1 MKYSLKQLFVLMPIL
16 LFSGCIETVEAPWN
30 TNPIP
35 VVYSI
40 ITPGQKVQVYIGKS
54 FSENDTSKTIPY
66 SEAKVFVCG
75 PDSAWVELVK
85 REGNNAIFVDTVNL
99 LSVIKGKTYS
109 LRVELKDQTLHAQ
122 TTIPTE
128 MGIITQAE
136 SIFPFTNSSNAGI
149 YDNGEMIP
157 AKLGVINVKYTLPDN
172 KEYGCYLGAFSKLI
186 ENSSYLNSESYQ
198 NSYFYCPYDSASFV
212 LSLITADPFLK
223 KFRVAE
229 NIQFM
234 QSEDLPS
241 LIMGHYGGVRPAFS
255 NIQNGV
261 GLFGSFVTN
270 NKTVEAIML
279 PE

>member
-1 MKYSLKQLFVLMPIL
+1 MKYSIKQLFASIPIL

-54 FSENDTSKTIPY
+54 FNENDTSKTIPY
-66 SEAKVFVCG
+66 PEAKVYVCG

-85 REGNNAIFVDTVNL
+85 REGNAAIFVDTIHS
-99 LSVIKGKTYS
+99 LSVVKGKTYS
-109 LRVELKDQTLHAQ
+109 LRVELKDETLHAQ
-122 TTIPTE
+122 TTVPTE

-136 SIFPFTNSSNAGI
+136 SFFPFTTGSNAGI
-149 YDNGEMIP
+149 YDNGVLIP

-172 KEYGCYLGAFSKLI
+172 KEYGCYLGAFSKMI
-186 ENSSYLNSESYQ
+186 ENSSYLSSESYQ
-198 NSYFYCPYDSASFV
+198 NQYFYCPYDSSSFV
-212 LSLITADPFLK
+212 LSLITVDPFLK

>member
-1 MKYSLKQLFVLMPIL
+1 MKYGIKQLFVLLPII
-16 LFSGCIETVEAPWN
+16 LFSGCIDTVEAPWN

-35 VVYSI
+35 VVFSI
-40 ITPGQKVQVYIGKS
+40 ITPGHPVQVYIDKS
-54 FSENDTSKTIPY
+54 FNENDTAKTIPY
-66 SEAKVFVCG
+66 PEARVYVCG
-75 PDSAWVELVK
+75 PDSSWVELIK
-85 REGNNAIFVDTVNL
+85 REGNASIFVDTLNL
-99 LSVIKGKTYS
+99 LSVTKGKTYS
-109 LRVELKDQTLHAQ
+109 LRVELKDETLHAQ
-122 TTIPTE
+122 TTVPTE

-136 SIFPFTNSSNAGI
+136 SFFPFTTGSNAGI
-149 YDNGEMIP
+149 YDNGVLIP

-172 KEYGCYLGAFSKLI
+172 KEYGCYLGAFSKMI
-186 ENSSYLNSESYQ
+186 ENSSYLSSESYQ
-198 NSYFYCPYDSASFV
+198 NQYFYCPYDSSSFV
-212 LSLITADPFLK
+212 LSLITVDPFLK

>member
-1 MKYSLKQLFVLMPIL
+1 MKYSIKQLFASIPIL

-54 FSENDTSKTIPY
+54 FNENDTSKTIPY
-66 SEAKVFVCG
+66 PEAKVYVCG

-85 REGNNAIFVDTVNL
+85 REGNAAIFVDTIHS
-99 LSVIKGKTYS
+99 LSVVKGKTYS
-109 LRVELKDQTLHAQ
+109 LRVELKDETLHAQ
-122 TTIPTE
+122 TTVPTE

-136 SIFPFTNSSNAGI
+136 SFFPFTSSSNAGI

-186 ENSSYLNSESYQ
+186 ENSAYLNSNSYQ

-255 NIQNGV
+255 NIQNAV